1 MNWIWRAWHR
11 DRLERQLDV
20 ELRFHVDEEVK
31 RLVATGLSPGDARR
45 MAMAAFGGIEPIKE
59 GARDERG
66 LRWLED
72 IGHDLR
78 YARRTMRRDPA
89 FTVAAVLSLAVGIG
103 ANTAIFGVV
112 NALLIHPLS
121 IDAPREV
128 SYVTRTGPAAV
139 NQRTAANTRFSYGA
153 LERYRDAVRPVP
165 GSLGAMSSVVRM
177 QLTTAA
183 TRGDD
188 GAELV
193 LGQLVTGDWFS
204 VLGVGAQAGR
214 VFMPEDDAAIGGQP
228 VAVVSDAYWTR
239 RFARDPSIL
248 GTTIHLNGY
257 PVTIVGVA
265 APRFEGFIVGDPVDV
280 WMPTGLQQQ
289 VRYAANADITDAD
302 ASKPWRAQ
310 DGVAWLML
318 VARIPPPGTRAAGA
332 AALDLA
338 FRRDVERRAAAIR
351 DPQQRAYV
359 LQTHTALVD
368 GSRGMSPLREDFGA
382 AVIVLMATVALVLL
396 VACANLANLLM
407 ARGAARSRE
416 FAVRLSLGARRGRLV
431 RQLLT
436 ESLALSILGGGM
448 SLLFAQTGSRLLLQM
463 ASDGPAPLL
472 LDVSLG
478 WPLVV
483 FAIAVSIGT
492 GVLFGLMPA
501 LRFSRA
507 DVHEAIKSGGR
518 VVASSAGPSFARLLV
533 VAQVALSFAL
543 LVGALLFVRTLH
555 NLLTIDPGF
564 EASHLVT
571 ARFDPRM
578 AGYTP
583 ATMASLRE
591 RLLTGAGAIPGA
603 QSAAVAMCGTLAN
616 CHSVSDIDV
625 PGRQRG
631 VGNDADVQEDYVNAG
646 YFPALAMVFVS
657 GRNFLDSDTMQS
669 PPVAIVNEAMARHFF
684 GDVSP
689 IGKYFTEEGS
699 KYEVVGIVRD
709 SRLNGLREAPP
720 RMAFYPYSQHQ
731 QTPMRNLYVRLGGDV
746 HLAIQQLRAVIRE
759 ADRGIAVREVVT
771 LAELEER
778 SIAREHLVST
788 LTSAFG
794 GLAVAVACLGLYAMV
809 SYSVVRRRNEIG
821 IRLALG
827 ASPASVRWLVLRE
840 TIILV
845 VVGIAVGAAVTI
857 PSLRFIAAL
866 LYGLSSRDPI
876 ALTAAGLLL
885 SLVATLAGV
894 GPAWRAS
901 RVDPALA
908 LRID

>member
-1 MNWIWRAWHR
+1 
-11 DRLERQLDV
+11 
-20 ELRFHVDEEVK
+20 
-31 RLVATGLSPGDARR
+31 
-45 MAMAAFGGIEPIKE
+45 MALASFGGIEPIK
-59 GARDERG
+59 AATRDVRG
-66 LRWLED
+66 TRWLED
-72 IGHDLR
+72 FGHDLR
-78 YARRTMRRDPA
+78 YAGRAMRRQPM
-89 FTVAAVLSLAVGIG
+89 FTVAAVLSLAIGIG
-103 ANTAIFGVV
+103 ANASMFGVV
-112 NALLIHPLS
+112 NALLIRPLR
-121 IDAPREV
+121 IHAPRDV
-128 SYVTRTGPAAV
+128 SYVTRIGPAVAI
-139 NQRTAANTRFSYGA
+139 QRTPSNTRFSYGA
-153 LERYRDAVRPVP
+153 LGRYRDALKPAH
-165 GSLGAMSSVVRM
+165 GSLAAMSSVVRM
-177 QLTTAA
+177 QLTTAG

-188 GAELV
+188 GAELM

-204 VLGVGAQAGR
+204 VVGVGAQAGR
-214 VFMPEDDAAIGGQP
+214 VFMPTDDAAIGGQP
-228 VAVVSDAYWTR
+228 VAVLSDSYWTR

-248 GTTIHLNGY
+248 GTTIRLNGY

-265 APRFEGFIVGDPVDV
+265 APQFDGFIVGDPVDV

-289 VRYAANADITDAD
+289 VRYAANADVTDAD
-302 ASKPWRAQ
+302 VSKPWRAQ
-310 DGVAWLML
+310 DGIAWLVL
-318 VARIPPPGTRAAGA
+318 VARVPAPGTSA
-332 AALDLA
+332 AAATAVDLA
-338 FRRDVERRAAAIR
+338 FRRDVEARAATIR

-359 LQTHTALVD
+359 LQAHATLAD
-368 GSRGMSPLREDFGA
+368 GSRGMSSLRENFGA

-436 ESLALSILGGGM
+436 ESLALSILGGGV
-448 SLLFAQTGSRLLLQM
+448 SLLFAQAGSQALLQM

-478 WPLVV
+478 WPLVL
-483 FAIAVSIGT
+483 FGIGASVGT
-492 GVLFGLMPA
+492 SVLFGLMPA

-507 DVHEAIKSGGR
+507 DVHDAIKTGGR
-518 VVASSAGPSFARLLV
+518 VVASSGGPSFARLLV

-543 LVGALLFVRTLH
+543 LVGAMLFVRTLH

-583 ATMASLRE
+583 ATMAALRE
-591 RLLTGAGAIPGA
+591 RLLTGARGLPGA
-603 QSAAVAMCGTLAN
+603 QAAAVAMCGTLAN

-631 VGNDADVQEDYVNAG
+631 VGDDADVQEDFVNAG
-646 YFPALAMVFVS
+646 YFPALAMTFVS
-657 GRNFLDSDTMQS
+657 GRNFLDTDTIQS

-689 IGKYFTEEGS
+689 IGKYFTEGAKFEI
-699 KYEVVGIVRD
+699 VGVVRD
-709 SRLNGLREAPP
+709 SRINGLRETPP
-720 RMAFYPYSQHQ
+720 RMAFYPFSQHS
-731 QTPMRNLYVRLGGDV
+731 QTPMRNLYVRLSGDV
-746 HLAIQQLRAVIRE
+746 RLASQQLRAVIRE

-771 LAELEER
+771 LAELEVR
-778 SIAREHLVST
+778 SIARERLVST
-788 LTSAFG
+788 LTGAFG
-794 GLAVAVACLGLYAMV
+794 LLAVAVACLGLYAMV

-827 ASPASVRWLVLRE
+827 ASPANVRWLVLRE
-840 TIILV
+840 TTILV
-845 VVGIAVGAAVTI
+845 AVGIAVGAAVTI
-857 PSLRFIAAL
+857 PALRFIGAL

-876 ALTAAGLLL
+876 AFVSAVLLL
-885 SLVATLAGV
+885 SSVATLAGL